1 MMQFAL
7 ALMMFAAPVPRVP
20 IVTVCD
26 LVGHPSRYDGM
37 ELNIKSAGF
46 FKDGLLLADNKC
58 PEARVALS
66 FEEHKEVE
74 QRFIDIPVLGRQ
86 VPGLS
91 GEIIGRF
98 SYHPHTEKKYVFE
111 IIRAGPLFAV
121 WN

>member
-46 FKDGLLLADNKC
+46 FKDGL
-58 PEARVALS
+58 
-66 FEEHKEVE
+66 
-74 QRFIDIPVLGRQ
+74 PVSRQ
-86 VPGLS
+86 QMP
-91 GEIIGRF
+91 
-98 SYHPHTEKKYVFE
+98 
-111 IIRAGPLFAV
+111 
-121 WN
+121 